1 MIRLDNIS
9 KSFGDHVVLD
19 QLNLTIE
26 PEKITVIIGQSGCGK
41 SVLLKHMI
49 ALIRPDSG
57 QVFVDGED
65 ITLLDE
71 KGLNQTRKK
80 FGMLF
85 QDAALFDSM
94 TVGDNVAFP
103 IREHTQLSEKDIR
116 TVVFEKLKM
125 VGLADV
131 FHQMPSELSGGMRK
145 RVGLARA
152 IALDP
157 KIILF
162 DEPTTGL
169 DPIMKDAIDDLI
181 MKTQEQTHAT
191 CIVIS
196 HDIDSAFKIGNK
208 LAMLSDGKI
217 VEYGTP
223 DELKASKIPA
233 VVNFIKG
240 YVDTD
245 NPLKPPLEKPC

>member
-1 MIRLDNIS
+1 MIRLSNIC
-9 KSFGDHVVLD
+9 KSFNDHVVLD
-19 QLNLTIE
+19 RLNLTVE

-57 QVFVDGED
+57 QVIVDGED
-65 ITLLDE
+65 ITSLDE

-85 QDAALFDSM
+85 QDAALFDSL

-103 IREHTQLSEKDIR
+103 IREHTRLSEKDIKE
-116 TVVFEKLKM
+116 VVFEKLKL
-125 VGLADV
+125 VGLTES
-131 FHQMPSELSGGMRK
+131 FYKMPSELSGGMRK

-169 DPIMKDAIDDLI
+169 DPIMKDAIDGLV
-181 MKTQEQTHAT
+181 MKTQEQTQAT
-191 CIVIS
+191 CVVIS
-196 HDIDSAFKIGNK
+196 HDIDSAFKIANK
-208 LAMLSDGKI
+208 LAMLSDGRI
-217 VEYGTP
+217 VESGTP
-223 DELKASKIPA
+223 EELQASKNPI

-240 YVDTD
+240 HAET
-245 NPLKPPLEKPC
+245 NNQN

>member
-1 MIRLDNIS
+1 MIRLSNIC
-9 KSFGDHVVLD
+9 KSFNDHVVLD
-19 QLNLTIE
+19 QLNLTVE

-57 QVFVDGED
+57 QIIVDGED
-65 ITLLDE
+65 ITSLDE

-85 QDAALFDSM
+85 QDAALFDSV

-103 IREHTQLSEKDIR
+103 IREHTRLSEKDIKE
-116 TVVFEKLKM
+116 VVFEKLKL
-125 VGLADV
+125 VGLTES
-131 FHQMPSELSGGMRK
+131 FYKMPSELSGGMRK

-169 DPIMKDAIDDLI
+169 DPIMKDAIDGLV
-181 MKTQEQTHAT
+181 MKTQEQTQAT
-191 CIVIS
+191 CVVIS
-196 HDIDSAFKIGNK
+196 HDIDSAFKIANK
-208 LAMLSDGKI
+208 LAMLSDGRI
-217 VEYGTP
+217 VESGTP
-223 DELKASKIPA
+223 EELQASKNPI

-240 YVDTD
+240 HAET
-245 NPLKPPLEKPC
+245 NNQN

>member
-1 MIRLDNIS
+1 MIRLSNIC
-9 KSFGDHVVLD
+9 KSFNDQVVLD
-19 QLNLTIE
+19 QLNLTVE

-57 QVFVDGED
+57 QVIVDGED
-65 ITLLDE
+65 ITSLDE

-103 IREHTQLSEKDIR
+103 LREHTRLSEKDIEE
-116 TVVFEKLKM
+116 VVFEKLKL
-125 VGLADV
+125 VGLTES
-131 FHQMPSELSGGMRK
+131 FHKMPSELSGGMRK

-169 DPIMKDAIDDLI
+169 DPIMKDAIDGLI
-181 MKTQEQTHAT
+181 MKTQELTQAT
-191 CIVIS
+191 CVVIS
-196 HDIDSAFKIGNK
+196 HDIDSAFKIANK
-208 LAMLSDGKI
+208 LAMLSDGRI
-217 VEYGTP
+217 VESGTP
-223 DELKASKIPA
+223 EEFQASKNPV

-240 YVDTD
+240 HAET
-245 NPLKPPLEKPC
+245 NNQN

>member
-1 MIRLDNIS
+1 MIRLSNIC
-9 KSFGDHVVLD
+9 KSFNDHVVLD
-19 QLNLTIE
+19 QLNLTVE
-26 PEKITVIIGQSGCGK
+26 PKKITVIIGQSGCGK

-57 QVFVDGED
+57 QIIVDGED
-65 ITLLDE
+65 ITSLDE

-85 QDAALFDSM
+85 QDAALFDSV

-103 IREHTQLSEKDIR
+103 IREHTRLSEKDIKE
-116 TVVFEKLKM
+116 VVFEKLKL
-125 VGLADV
+125 VGLTES
-131 FHQMPSELSGGMRK
+131 FYKMPSELSGGMRK

-169 DPIMKDAIDDLI
+169 DPIMKDAIDGLI
-181 MKTQEQTHAT
+181 IKTQEQTQAT
-191 CIVIS
+191 CVVIS
-196 HDIDSAFKIGNK
+196 HDIDSAFKIANK
-208 LAMLSDGKI
+208 LAMLSDGRI
-217 VEYGTP
+217 VESGTP
-223 DELKASKIPA
+223 EELQASKNPI

-240 YVDTD
+240 HAEA
-245 NPLKPPLEKPC
+245 NNQN

>member
-1 MIRLDNIS
+1 MIRLSNIC
-9 KSFGDHVVLD
+9 KSFNDHVVLD
-19 QLNLTIE
+19 RLNLTVE

-57 QVFVDGED
+57 QVIVDGED
-65 ITLLDE
+65 ITSLDE

-103 IREHTQLSEKDIR
+103 IREHTRLSEKDIKE
-116 TVVFEKLKM
+116 VVFEKLKL
-125 VGLADV
+125 VGLTES
-131 FHQMPSELSGGMRK
+131 FYKMPSELSGGMRK

-169 DPIMKDAIDDLI
+169 DPIMKDAIDGLI
-181 MKTQEQTHAT
+181 MKTQEQTQAT
-191 CIVIS
+191 CVVIS
-196 HDIDSAFKIGNK
+196 HDIDSAFKIANK
-208 LAMLSDGKI
+208 LAMLSDGRI
-217 VEYGTP
+217 VESGTP
-223 DELKASKIPA
+223 EELQASKNPV

-240 YVDTD
+240 HAET
-245 NPLKPPLEKPC
+245 NNQN

>member
-1 MIRLDNIS
+1 MIRLSNIC
-9 KSFGDHVVLD
+9 KSFNDHVVLD
-19 QLNLTIE
+19 QLNLTVE

-57 QVFVDGED
+57 QVIVDGED
-65 ITLLDE
+65 ITSLDE
-71 KGLNQTRKK
+71 KRLNQTRKK

-103 IREHTQLSEKDIR
+103 IREHTRLSEKDIKA
-116 TVVFEKLKM
+116 VVFEKLKL
-125 VGLADV
+125 VGLTES
-131 FHQMPSELSGGMRK
+131 FHKMPSELSGGMRK

-169 DPIMKDAIDDLI
+169 DPIMKDAIDGLI
-181 MKTQEQTHAT
+181 MKTQEQTQAT
-191 CIVIS
+191 CVVIS
-196 HDIDSAFKIGNK
+196 HDIDSAFKIAKK
-208 LAMLSDGKI
+208 LAMLSDGRI
-217 VEYGTP
+217 VESGTP
-223 DELKASKIPA
+223 EELKSSKNPV

-240 YVDTD
+240 HAET
-245 NPLKPPLEKPC
+245 NNQNEILS

>member
-1 MIRLDNIS
+1 MIRLSNIC
-9 KSFGDHVVLD
+9 KSFNDHVVLD
-19 QLNLTIE
+19 QLNLTVE
-26 PEKITVIIGQSGCGK
+26 PKKITVIIGQSGCGK

-57 QVFVDGED
+57 QIIVDGED
-65 ITLLDE
+65 ITSLDE

-85 QDAALFDSM
+85 QDAALFDSV

-103 IREHTQLSEKDIR
+103 IREHTRLSEKDIKE
-116 TVVFEKLKM
+116 VVFEKLKL
-125 VGLADV
+125 VGLTES
-131 FHQMPSELSGGMRK
+131 FYKMPSELSGGMKK

-169 DPIMKDAIDDLI
+169 DPIMKDAIDSLI
-181 MKTQEQTHAT
+181 IKTQEQTQAT
-191 CIVIS
+191 CVVIS
-196 HDIDSAFKIGNK
+196 HDIDSAFKIANK
-208 LAMLSDGKI
+208 LAMLSDGRI
-217 VEYGTP
+217 VESGTP
-223 DELKASKIPA
+223 EELQASKNPI

-240 YVDTD
+240 HAET
-245 NPLKPPLEKPC
+245 NNQN